1 MTARPALIVFC
12 REPVAGRTKTR
23 LLSHLGAASAAKL
36 ADAFI
41 VDMLAKARALN
52 PPRLV
57 IAASAEESA
66 LRRPYFRRLA
76 RRFDAEIVD
85 QGGGSLGRRMARV
98 LEPFAAGAG
107 ALLVGTD
114 LPSLPAAALERLH
127 EMLQRRRFVL
137 GPSLDGGYYAIGVR
151 GTMPLVFTGI
161 RWGSARVLDET
172 LNRARRAGLAVTLGP
187 VWYDI
192 DRWPDLLL
200 LGAHLDRIESSAR
213 AAKKA
218 HPCPATAA
226 VLQRL
231 GLLSRRR

>member
-23 LLSHLGAASAAKL
+23 LASHLGAANAAKL

-41 VDMLAKARALN
+41 VDMLAKARAVR
-52 PPRLV
+52 PSRLV
-57 IAASAEESA
+57 IAASAEEGAVCS
-66 LRRPYFRRLA
+66 PYFRRLA

-85 QGGGSLGRRMARV
+85 QGGGSLGARMARA
-98 LEPFAAGAG
+98 LEPFAPGAG

-114 LPSLPAAALERLH
+114 LPSLPTSVLERLS
-127 EMLQRRRFVL
+127 EMLRRKRFVL

-151 GTMPLVFTGI
+151 GAMPQVFTGI

-172 LNRARRAGLAVTLGP
+172 LGRARRAGIAAALGP

-200 LGAHLDRIESSAR
+200 LSAHLGRLESR
-213 AAKKA
+213 LRVAKD

-226 VLQRL
+226 VLKRL
-231 GLLSRRR
+231 GLLSPRR